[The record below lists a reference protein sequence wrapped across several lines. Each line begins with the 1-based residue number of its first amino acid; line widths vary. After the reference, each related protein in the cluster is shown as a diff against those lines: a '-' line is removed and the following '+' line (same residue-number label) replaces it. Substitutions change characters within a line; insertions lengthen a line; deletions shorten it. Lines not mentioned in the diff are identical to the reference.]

1 MNADKDIARKTAEFL
16 IQINA
21 IQLNLAKPFL
31 WTSGL
36 RSPIYCDNRIILSYP
51 AIRTYV
57 RDELVKSLERHFPKP
72 EIIAG
77 VATGAIA
84 IGALVADQMGL
95 PFVYVRPE
103 PKTHGRQNQ
112 IEGTARSG
120 QNAIVIED
128 LISTGKSSLNAI
140 SALKEAGLKVLG
152 IQAIF
157 SYGFKDAHD
166 AFEKENLQLFTLS
179 NFDSLIDAAQN
190 IGYITDKEME
200 QLKLWKTNPLDWGNQ
215 FNPQNG

>member
-21 IQLNLAKPFL
+21 IQLNLTNPFL

-36 RSPIYCDNRIILSYP
+36 KSPIYCDNRIILSYP
-51 AIRTYV
+51 AIRTFV
-57 RDELVKSLERHFPKP
+57 RDELVKSLERNFPKP

-84 IGALVADQMGL
+84 IGALVADQLGL

-103 PKTHGRQNQ
+103 PKAHGRKNQ

-120 QNAIVIED
+120 QNVMVIED

-140 SALKEAGLKVLG
+140 DALKDAGLKVLG
-152 IQAIF
+152 VQAIF
-157 SYGFKDAHD
+157 TYGFKEAHQ
-166 AFEKENLQLFTLS
+166 AFERENLQMRTLS
-179 NFDSLIDAAQN
+179 NYDSLLETAQL
-190 IGYITDKEME
+190 IGYITEKELE
-200 QLKLWKTNPLDWGNQ
+200 QLQLWKTNPADWGNQ
-215 FNPQNG
+215 NK